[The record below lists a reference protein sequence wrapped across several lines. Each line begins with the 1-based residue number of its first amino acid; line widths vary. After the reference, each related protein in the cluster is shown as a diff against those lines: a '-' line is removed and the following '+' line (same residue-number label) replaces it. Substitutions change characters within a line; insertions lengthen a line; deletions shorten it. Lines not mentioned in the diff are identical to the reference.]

1 MGSVRMPEGKRM
13 ATCLCFDFDAL
24 SLWLGLF
31 RFTTANPL
39 SRGEFGATVGI
50 PRILNILDRY
60 DIKATFFVPGHT
72 AEVFPDAVRDI
83 FDRGHEVAAHS
94 MYHAPYEVGLA
105 MSGIEPATPQQQRG
119 YLEQQIEAL
128 EKVTGERPVG
138 FRSPI
143 GDWVGEDVPK
153 HLIDLGFTYD
163 SSLQGHDFVPYRLRI
178 GDEIQTEEPYTVRF
192 GEPSSLLEIPL
203 HWDTND
209 FAQFEFLG
217 YYLSGDNPWFSP
229 SPFNTATQ
237 VMENFS
243 GSFDY
248 CYHNVPGGVWNTIL
262 HPQACGRDL
271 KAAWLE
277 RLVQYLYEHSD
288 VWFTTMREA
297 TEAYDDELADPTPSL
312 GVSAKA

>member
-13 ATCLCFDFDAL
+13 ASCLCFDFDAL

-39 SRGEFGATVGI
+39 SRGEFGATVGV

-60 DIKATFFVPGHT
+60 NIKATFFVPGHT
-72 AEVFPDAVRDI
+72 AIVFPDVVRALH
-83 FDRGHEVAAHS
+83 DRGHEVAAHS

-105 MSGIEPATPQQQRG
+105 MSGIEPASPERQRG
-119 YLEQQIEAL
+119 YLEQQVEVL
-128 EKVTGERPVG
+128 EKLTGIRPVG

-143 GDWVGEDVPK
+143 GDWVGEHIPQY
-153 HLIDLGFTYD
+153 LIDLGFLYD

-178 GDEIQTEEPYTVRF
+178 GDSYQLEEPYAVRF
-192 GEPSSLLEIPL
+192 GKRSRLLEIPL

-217 YYLSGDNPWFSP
+217 YYLNTENAWFSP
-229 SPFNTATQ
+229 SPFNTTSQ
-237 VMENFS
+237 VLENFT

-262 HPQACGRDL
+262 HPQCCGRDM

-277 RLVQYLYEHSD
+277 KLVQYVYEHND
-288 VWFTTMREA
+288 VWFATMREVA
-297 TEAYDDELADPTPSL
+297 EAYDDKLPDPTPTVMS
-312 GVSAKA
+312 